1 MISKTEL
8 EYKILGEDNF
18 TDSRGVIS
26 NYKLKEKINLIATI
40 TSKKNSL
47 RSNHYHPI
55 QTQECLLLKGQYISV
70 YKDLR
75 FSNSIKETHLINES
89 ELVITKPNVAHTMIF
104 TRDSIFLNLVN
115 GEREHK
121 NYGKTH
127 TIPYLLISDQEKLF
141 LQKHYRLACRVCE
154 KNDFFR
160 LISLGYQPFAND
172 FLKKKT
178 ITKKYP
184 LEVNICK
191 NCHNAQLSVSPN
203 LVKIFRNYLYKS
215 STSKDFTNHFFQSTK
230 KYIRSLNLKK
240 NDFVID
246 IGSNDGVALLQF
258 KKFGFWN
265 LLGFEPSKKLS
276 QECRNKGIKIINDFL
291 KLNNAIQYKSKA
303 NLILASNVFAHNDNL
318 SEMLKNILLM
328 LKNNGTVIIEVQYF
342 VNTLKDCSFDNIY
355 HEHFNYWTLT
365 SINNFFLNHKCII
378 FKAEKINTHGG
389 SLRIYASKVSN
400 KKVENSVKKILLEEK
415 VFGLNNMDIY
425 LRFKKKITIIQA
437 NFNKNIN
444 WLKKKYPNILGFGA
458 SAKCTVAINFFNLNS
473 GYLKNIVDDNIL
485 KNNRYLPGT
494 SIKVLHTSKI
504 KNKKFDCVIVFAWN
518 NFNEIRK
525 NNSKISN
532 TFVSVR
538 DLYKKNFIKYFKRSF
553 L

>member
-1 MISKTEL
+1 MISKSEL
-8 EYKILGEDNF
+8 EYKILGKDNF
-18 TDSRGVIS
+18 IDSRGIIS
-26 NYKLKEKINLIATI
+26 NYKLKEKINLVATI

-55 QTQECLLLKGQYISV
+55 QTQECLLIKGQYISV

-89 ELVITKPNVAHTMIF
+89 ELVITKPNVAHAMIF
-104 TRDSIFLNLVN
+104 TKNSIFLNLVN

-127 TIPYLLISDQEKLF
+127 TIPYSLISDQENFF
-141 LQKHYRLACRVCE
+141 LQKHYRTTCRVCE

-172 FLKKKT
+172 FLKKNT
-178 ITKKYP
+178 VIKKYP

-191 NCHNAQLSVSPN
+191 NCYNAQLSVAPN

-215 STSKDFTNHFFQSTK
+215 STSKDFTNHFFQATK
-230 KYIRSLNLKK
+230 KYIKLLDLKK
-240 NDFVID
+240 NDFIID
-246 IGSNDGVALLQF
+246 IGSNDGIALLQF
-258 KKFGFWN
+258 KKLGFRN

-276 QECRNKGIKIINDFL
+276 QDCKSKGIKIVNDFV
-291 KLNNAIQYKSKA
+291 KSNNVIQYKLKA

-328 LKNNGTVIIEVQYF
+328 LKSYGTLIIEVQYF
-342 VNTLKDCSFDNIY
+342 INTLKDCSFDNIY

-365 SINNFFLNHKCII
+365 SLNNFFLNHKCII

-389 SLRIYASKVSN
+389 SLRIYASKVAG

-415 VFGLNNMDIY
+415 VFGLNNIKFY
-425 LRFKKKITIIQA
+425 LKFKKRIINIKA
-437 NFNKNIN
+437 NFNKNFN
-444 WLKKKYPNILGFGA
+444 WLKKNYPNILGFGA
-458 SAKCTVAINFFNLNS
+458 SAKCTVTINFFNLNK
-473 GYLKNIVDDNIL
+473 GCLKNILDDNIL
-485 KNNRYLPGT
+485 KDNRYLPGT

-504 KNKKFDCVIVFAWN
+504 KNKKFDCIIVFAWN
-518 NFNEIRK
+518 NFNEIK
-525 NNSKISN
+525 ENNPTLSN
-532 TFVSVR
+532 IFVNVR
-538 DLYKKNFIKYFKRSF
+538 DLYKKNFIKHFKRSF